1 MSRFNAKNPTTKKI
15 SYEGGTV
22 YSKKVEDDW
31 INFMMTSMMQPQFY
45 ESAEE
50 QQVRFLELTASMLKN
65 YGPEFVAKAAHY
77 SRNVMG
83 MRSISAMT
91 AAILN
96 KESFESK
103 RRFFE
108 SYFRRPDDV
117 AEVFAAVES
126 LGHKPSHAL
135 VRGACAYLSKLDEYR
150 LGKYK
155 LEGKQYNMYDL
166 INITHA
172 HSGAIDLLKK
182 GNLPTP
188 DTWETRISACRSS
201 DEKKAAWIDLVEN
214 DKLGYMALVRNLRN
228 ILQCGLP
235 DSWVKD
241 VLAPR
246 LTNVDAIRKSMIFP
260 YAIYCAWRM
269 LEEAEID
276 NPRLLKPPLSKAFMI
291 AAGNTPEFKGTS
303 LAIIDCSGSMK
314 SSVSPRSRISLKDI
328 SAVYAAQFWSSTDVN
343 SVSGVENDLIAFGEK
358 AKRITVS
365 PGNNILDLIE
375 AIAGSQVGGATYVDK
390 VYPLVKRHYDRI
402 FLFSDM
408 QIADPKSCCL
418 STMGWGWNRKPTDKV
433 TTFSQWFE
441 NYQKEFGKSRVYSF
455 DLAGYSSQVVR
466 TDGAISYMGGLNDK
480 VFNFVEMI
488 EKGRSLVQEIQE
500 YRY

>member
-31 INFMMTSMMQPQFY
+31 INFLMTSMMQPQFY
-45 ESAEE
+45 ESAES
-50 QQVRFLELTASMLKN
+50 QQARFLELTASMLKK

-91 AAILN
+91 AALLN
-96 KESFESK
+96 HEAFDAK

-108 SYFRRPDDV
+108 VYFHRPDDV

-135 VRGACAYLSKLDEYR
+135 VRGACTYLSKLDEYR

-166 INITHA
+166 VNITHA

-182 GNLPTP
+182 GNLPVP
-188 DTWETRISACRSS
+188 DTWETRISACHS
-201 DEKKAAWIDLVEN
+201 DAEKKAAWIDLVEH
-214 DKLGYMALVRNLRN
+214 DKLGYLALTRNLRN
-228 ILQCGLP
+228 ILQCGMAA
-235 DSWVKD
+235 DWIKGT
-241 VLAPR
+241 LAPR
-246 LTNVDAIRKSMIFP
+246 LTNVDAIKKSMVFP
-260 YAIYCAWRM
+260 YTIYGAWRM
-269 LEEAEID
+269 LEEANVD
-276 NPRLLKPPLSKAFMI
+276 CLRLIKSPLAKAFMI
-291 AAGNTPEFKGTS
+291 AAGNTPEFKGAS
-303 LAIIDCSGSMK
+303 LAIIDCSGSMRNRVSAK
-314 SSVSPRSRISLKDI
+314 SQISLKDI
-328 SAVYAAQFWSSTDVN
+328 SAVYAAQFWSSIDEN
-343 SVSGVENDLIAFGEK
+343 SVSGTENDLIAFGEK
-358 AKRITVS
+358 AKRISVS

-375 AIAGSQVGGATYVDK
+375 AIAGSLVGCATYVDK
-390 VYPLVKRHYDRI
+390 VYPLVKKHYDRI

-408 QIADPKSCCL
+408 QIADPNSCCL
-418 STMGWGWNRKPTDKV
+418 STMGWGWGRKSTDKV
-433 TTFSQWFE
+433 PTFNQWFE
-441 NYQKEFGKSRVYSF
+441 KYQQEHGKSHVYSF
-455 DLAGYSSQVVR
+455 DLANSANQVIH

-480 VFNFVEMI
+480 VFQFVEMI
-488 EKGRSLVQEIQE
+488 ESGKSLVQEIQD
-500 YRY
+500 YKF